1 MQYTL
6 ITSKGRIMQFY
17 LKAVAELYQ
26 QIEGGT
32 LIDSRVI
39 DTEAQTVL

>member
-32 LIDSRVI
+32 LFDNSVVQKV
-39 DTEAQTVL
+39 EETV

>member
-1 MQYTL
+1 MTYTL
-6 ITSKGRIMQFY
+6 ITSKGRIRQFY

-32 LIDSRVI
+32 LFDNSV
-39 DTEAQTVL
+39 AQKAEETV